1 MAEDTPYVPERP
13 VTDDVRASD
22 PIWRTFNKYKMRKF
36 PDKKVTLPT
45 GINLEASRWANV
57 LPPRTDDT
65 YVLHSPEKLVK
76 NARKDCAYIWRIRN
90 HDETLGLV
98 ETGEIRPVRM
108 DEIDRT
114 DRRSAKIIG
123 WEGPF
128 GHKYAGWK
136 RHGLFEVNPLT
147 TYEWF
152 GYPEDE
158 AIAKLNRVGPQFES
172 DIQEGMRGKMT
183 GELIVKDPKKASQE
197 PRGR

>member
-1 MAEDTPYVPERP
+1 MADAPVPVRPDTS
-13 VTDDVRASD
+13 DVRGHNAD
-22 PIWRTFNKYKMRKF
+22 WRTFNKYRLKKF
-36 PDKKVTLPT
+36 PGRKVTLPT

-76 NARKDCAYIWRIRN
+76 NARSDCAYVWRIRN

-98 ETGEIRPVRM
+98 ETNQLRPVRM
-108 DEIDRT
+108 DELDRT
-114 DRRSAKIIG
+114 DRRCAKILG
-123 WEGPF
+123 WDGPG

-136 RHGLFEVNPLT
+136 RHGLFEVDPLT

-158 AIAKLNRVGPQFES
+158 AIAKLTRLGPKFES
-172 DIQEGMRGKMT
+172 EVEQEMQGKMS
-183 GELIVKDPKKASQE
+183 GELTIKDNRKASHE